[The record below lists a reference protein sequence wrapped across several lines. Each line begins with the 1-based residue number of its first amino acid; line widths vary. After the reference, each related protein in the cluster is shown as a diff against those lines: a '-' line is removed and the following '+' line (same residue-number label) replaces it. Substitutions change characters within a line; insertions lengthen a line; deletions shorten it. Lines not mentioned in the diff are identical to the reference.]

1 MTKRTVL
8 TIILDSIFIIGFNA
22 LFFLY
27 GGVHSVS
34 TIWICYGFLHFAYL
48 MILITPLIESK
59 GKTAS
64 LSRLT
69 TYSIS
74 FLYFIATFAF
84 ALFVF
89 FYRDSVGKI
98 KLNIMSVVSVEIIIA
113 MLYIVILVVNILMN
127 DTIAQKQAKHDAEK
141 SFIKTI
147 SAKTKYV
154 ESLATEQ
161 ILKNRIEDLYVTAR
175 TSPIHSSSE
184 VAIYEEKTMDLL
196 DELEKNIE
204 QNETEK
210 SSALITEISRL
221 LNKRNLIAKS
231 RQM

>member
-1 MTKRTVL
+1 MTKRNTL
-8 TIILDSIFIIGFNA
+8 TIILDSIFIIVFNV

-27 GGVHSVS
+27 GGAHSVS

-84 ALFVF
+84 AMFVF
-89 FYRDSVGKI
+89 FNRNSVGKI
-98 KLNIMSVVSVEIIIA
+98 KLTVISVVSIEIIIA
-113 MLYIVILVVNILMN
+113 TLYIVILIINILIN
-127 DTIAQKQAKHDAEK
+127 DTIAKKQTKHDTEK
-141 SFIKTI
+141 SFIKAI
-147 SAKTKYV
+147 SAKTKYI
-154 ESLATEQ
+154 ESLTTGQ
-161 ILKNRIEDLYVTAR
+161 TLKNRLENLYVTAH
-175 TSPIHSSSE
+175 TSPIHSSNE
-184 VAIYEEKTMDLL
+184 VAVYEEKIMGLL

-204 QNETEK
+204 QNKSEK
-210 SSALITEISRL
+210 SAELITEIGRL
-221 LNKRNLIAKS
+221 LNKRNLMIKM